1 MHSQCATDCFALHVP
16 ASDFNYDLCCSFY
29 LSILITHPYIYLFI
43 IFISKNLT
51 TYLILINKFVIAE
64 TIVLI

>member
-29 LSILITHPYIYLFI
+29 LLPYIYLFI
-43 IFISKNLT
+43 NFISKNLT